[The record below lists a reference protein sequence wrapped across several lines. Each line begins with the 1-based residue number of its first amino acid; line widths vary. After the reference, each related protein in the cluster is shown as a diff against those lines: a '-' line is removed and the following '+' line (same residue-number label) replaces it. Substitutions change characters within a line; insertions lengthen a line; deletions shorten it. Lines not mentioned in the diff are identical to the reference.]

1 MSAGILANLL
11 NIPKPEAE
19 TLIEFVDLDGDGE
32 LDEYDFTC
40 MIGLFTQASIEEKLE
55 SVFYLFDED
64 YS

>member
-1 MSAGILANLL
+1 VKEYFHSILEECNKKGGKMSAGILANLL

-40 MIGLFTQASIEEKLE
+40 MIGLFT
-55 SVFYLFDED
+55 
-64 YS
+64 